1 MTITPEIIV
10 GVSAGL
16 LAVLFEYVPGLS
28 PWYDKLSAEYKRLLM
43 LGLLVVVALG
53 VFGLDCG
60 GLLDTSVSCDS
71 AGALQLLWII
81 GVAIG
86 INQGVHLISKRPAV
100 TQ

>member
-10 GVSAGL
+10 GVAAGL
-16 LAVLFEYVPGLS
+16 LAVLFEYLPGMA

-43 LGLLVVVALG
+43 LGLLVLVAAG

-71 AGALQLLWII
+71 AGALQLLWLVGI
-81 GVAIG
+81 AIG
-86 INQGVHLISKRPAV
+86 INQGVHLISKRPA
-100 TQ
+100 TSG